1 MSTASPALQQ
11 VLAELNKAQER
22 IKPAVM
28 ADTPAN
34 GLALSKYLTENN
46 LAPTAENFYTA
57 INTLVSTPGSLVWVV
72 KPAKLVAMEKNE
84 RPATQQSAEQAI
96 KPFTDAKKAAEIAD
110 AKAKADA
117 ASVQQAKD
125 LISAYLPTKST
136 SMGERL
142 DYAEQ
147 ALMQAEWTKA
157 LNQAIE
163 KKTTRNLQEHVKALN
178 ETIQK
183 RYRDRERA
191 SERSQR

>member
-1 MSTASPALQQ
+1 MSTLTPALQQ

-57 INTLVSTPGSLVWVV
+57 INALVSQHPQSLTWVV

-84 RPATQQSAEQAI
+84 RPATHQSAEQAT
-96 KPFTDAKKAAEIAD
+96 KPFTDKVKTAEIAD
-110 AKAKADA
+110 AKAKANE
-117 ASVQQAKD
+117 ASITQAKD

-136 SMGERL
+136 PMGQRL
-142 DYAEQ
+142 DYADQ

-163 KKTTRNLQEHVKALN
+163 KKRNLQEWVKVLA
-178 ETIQK
+178 ETIRK
-183 RYRDRERA
+183 RYSDRERA
-191 SERSQR
+191 SERSQ